1 MTVQVSDG
9 HGSIDTQAIAVAVT
23 DQNEAPAMPV
33 NLIVG
38 NDGSNSLQGTAGAD
52 VIYGYN
58 PDGPQSDAS
67 TITATRV
74 ASGLNQPVF
83 TGAPAGD
90 PGRLFIVE
98 KTGLIKV
105 LDLNTGQV
113 LATPFLDVSSQILT
127 DGERGLLGLAF
138 DPNYASNGL
147 FYVYLIN
154 TSGNTE
160 IRSYHVSANPNV
172 ADAASATPIITIP
185 QPAASNH
192 KAGWLGFGPDG
203 YLYAALGDGGG
214 VGDTF
219 HTGQNINDL
228 LGNVLRLD
236 VHGDAFPGDATKNYA
251 IPADNPFVGTAGADE
266 IFAFGLRNPWRNSFD
281 RALGTFYI
289 ADVGQDHW
297 EEIDIGQK
305 GANYGWN
312 TFEGPDLY
320 PGGDPLTGGPA
331 VAPIYAYDHTVGH
344 SITGG
349 YVYRGEGEALQGQY
363 FFADFIQNKVFTLR
377 FNGSSWVATERTSQ
391 IVPDVGMVNS
401 PSSFGED
408 ARGNLY
414 LVDFG
419 GEIFKLTP
427 MVASADQ
434 ADILRG
440 LGGNDM
446 LFGGSG
452 NDTLEGGPGA
462 DTLIGGPGMD
472 TADYSASAAAVSVN
486 LLTGLG
492 SGGDAQGDILGGIE
506 NIVGSAFNDTLTG
519 DNGGNALDGRSGND
533 TLLGGAGSDTLAG
546 GAGADTFVFDLTAL
560 TPAQPGSGVVD
571 HILDYN
577 QGNSGIFN
585 PAEGDTFDFSALLS
599 AGSGQP
605 VGNLVRVLEN
615 PSGTAAILQVDQD
628 GAANGAHWT
637 TIAQLDGVHTGD
649 GVKVIFD
656 ASQPAAT
663 LTAPA
668 LVPTHNFNGDGKA
681 DILWQNDSGMPAI
694 WLMDGTNPIGAAR
707 ARLQSGADAGTSR
720 TAGDF
725 NGDGKSDIL
734 WQNDNGHAGDLADG
748 WHEPDRRQRAVGS
761 NPGPSWHVE
770 GAGDFNGDGKSDI
783 LWQNDSGR
791 PAIWLMDGTNPI
803 GGSRGRLQSGA
814 ELARRGRRRLQRR
827 RQVRHPVAER
837 QRHAGDLAD
846 GWHEPDQRQPRSA
859 PIRGRAGTSRAA
871 GDFNGDGKSD
881 ILWQNDNG
889 TPAIWLMDG
898 TNPIGAAAAGSN
910 PGPAGTSRAPA
921 TSTATA
927 SPTSCGSTTA
937 AGRRSGLM
945 DGTNITDRRA
955 VLPNPGHDWHL
966 I

>member
-1 MTVQVSDG
+1 MACFDFWREICHPAFSDFSPNFEAPTDTGGNNVYDVTVQVSDG

-214 VGDTF
+214 GGDTF

-297 EEIDIGQK
+297 EEIDIGQN

-519 DNGGNALDGRSGND
+519 DNGGNALDGRV
-533 TLLGGAGSDTLAG
+533 T
-546 GAGADTFVFDLTAL
+546 
-560 TPAQPGSGVVD
+560 
-571 HILDYN
+571 
-577 QGNSGIFN
+577 
-585 PAEGDTFDFSALLS
+585 
-599 AGSGQP
+599 
-605 VGNLVRVLEN
+605 
-615 PSGTAAILQVDQD
+615 
-628 GAANGAHWT
+628 
-637 TIAQLDGVHTGD
+637 
-649 GVKVIFD
+649 
-656 ASQPAAT
+656 
-663 LTAPA
+663 
-668 LVPTHNFNGDGKA
+668 
-681 DILWQNDSGMPAI
+681 
-694 WLMDGTNPIGAAR
+694 
-707 ARLQSGADAGTSR
+707 
-720 TAGDF
+720 
-725 NGDGKSDIL
+725 
-734 WQNDNGHAGDLADG
+734 
-748 WHEPDRRQRAVGS
+748 
-761 NPGPSWHVE
+761 
-770 GAGDFNGDGKSDI
+770 
-783 LWQNDSGR
+783 
-791 PAIWLMDGTNPI
+791 
-803 GGSRGRLQSGA
+803 
-814 ELARRGRRRLQRR
+814 
-827 RQVRHPVAER
+827 
-837 QRHAGDLAD
+837 
-846 GWHEPDQRQPRSA
+846 
-859 PIRGRAGTSRAA
+859 
-871 GDFNGDGKSD
+871 
-881 ILWQNDNG
+881 
-889 TPAIWLMDG
+889 
-898 TNPIGAAAAGSN
+898 
-910 PGPAGTSRAPA
+910 
-921 TSTATA
+921 
-927 SPTSCGSTTA
+927 
-937 AGRRSGLM
+937 
-945 DGTNITDRRA
+945 
-955 VLPNPGHDWHL
+955 
-966 I
+966 

>member
-1 MTVQVSDG
+1 
-9 HGSIDTQAIAVAVT
+9 
-23 DQNEAPAMPV
+23 MPV

-58 PDGPQSDAS
+58 PDGPQSEAS

-90 PGRLFIVE
+90 PGRLLIVE

-154 TSGNTE
+154 ASGNTE
-160 IRSYHVSANPNV
+160 IRSYHVSANPNG

-214 VGDTF
+214 GGDTF

-266 IFAFGLRNPWRNSFD
+266 IFAFGLRNPWRDSFD

-297 EEIDIGQK
+297 EEIDIGQN

-331 VAPIYAYDHTVGH
+331 VAPIYAYDHTIGH

-391 IVPDVGMVNS
+391 IVPDVGNVNS

-427 MVASADQ
+427 IVASADQ

-472 TADYSASAAAVSVN
+472 MADYSASAAAVSVN

-506 NIVGSAFNDTLTG
+506 NIVGSAFNDMLTG

-533 TLLGGAGSDTLAG
+533 TLTGGS
-546 GAGADTFVFDLTAL
+546 GADTFRFDPDAL
-560 TPAQPGSGVVD
+560 TPVQPRSAVFD
-571 HILDYN
+571 RILDYD
-577 QGNSGIFN
+577 QGNSGTFN
-585 PAEGDTFDFSALLS
+585 LAEGDTLDFSALLS

-605 VGNLVRVLEN
+605 VDHLVRVLEN
-615 PSGTAAILQVDQD
+615 PSGTAAILQIDQD
-628 GAANGAHWT
+628 GIANGTHWT
-637 TIAQLDGVHTGD
+637 TVAQLDGVHTGD

-656 ASQPAAT
+656 TSQPAAT
-663 LTAPA
+663 LTVPD
-668 LVPTHNFNGDGKA
+668 LVPTHNFNGDGQA
-681 DILWQNDSGMPAI
+681 DILLQHDSGLTAIWTMDGTVTAGAVLGNVGPTWHVAAAADFNGDGQSDILLQHDSGLPAIWTMDGTTITAGAVLGNVGPTWHVAAAADFNGDGRSDILWQHDSGLPGI
-694 WLMDGTNPIGAAR
+694 WTMDGTTVTGAANLPNYGPGWH
-707 ARLQSGADAGTSR
+707 AAA
-720 TAGDF
+720 ADF

-734 WQNDNGHAGDLADG
+734 WH
-748 WHEPDRRQRAVGS
+748 H
-761 NPGPSWHVE
+761 
-770 GAGDFNGDGKSDI
+770 
-783 LWQNDSGR
+783 DSGVT
-791 PAIWLMDGTNPI
+791 AIWTMDGTTVTA
-803 GGSRGRLQSGA
+803 GA
-814 ELARRGRRRLQRR
+814 
-827 RQVRHPVAER
+827 
-837 QRHAGDLAD
+837 
-846 GWHEPDQRQPRSA
+846 
-859 PIRGRAGTSRAA
+859 I
-871 GDFNGDGKSD
+871 
-881 ILWQNDNG
+881 
-889 TPAIWLMDG
+889 
-898 TNPIGAAAAGSN
+898 
-910 PGPAGTSRAPA
+910 
-921 TSTATA
+921 
-927 SPTSCGSTTA
+927 
-937 AGRRSGLM
+937 
-945 DGTNITDRRA
+945 
-955 VLPNPGHDWHL
+955 LPNTGSDWHL
-966 I
+966 L

>member
-1 MTVQVSDG
+1 VTVQVSDG
-9 HGSIDTQAIAVAVT
+9 HGSIDTQAIAVVVT
-23 DQNEAPAMPV
+23 DQKEAPAMPV

-74 ASGLNQPVF
+74 ASGLDQPVF

-90 PGRLFIVE
+90 PSRLFIVE

-147 FYVYLIN
+147 FYVDLIN

-203 YLYAALGDGGG
+203 YLYAAVGDGGG
-214 VGDTF
+214 GGDTF

-266 IFAFGLRNPWRNSFD
+266 IFAFGLRNPWRDSFD

-297 EEIDIGQK
+297 EEIDIGQN

-312 TFEGPDLY
+312 TFEGPDLF

-331 VAPIYAYDHTVGH
+331 VAPIYAYDHSVGH

-391 IVPDVGMVNS
+391 IVPDAGMVNS

-486 LLTGLG
+486 LFTGLG

-519 DNGGNALDGRSGND
+519 DNGGNALNGGRGND
-533 TLLGGAGSDTLAG
+533 TLTGGP
-546 GAGADTFVFDLTAL
+546 GADTFRFDPDAL
-560 TPAQPGSGVVD
+560 APVQPGSAVFD
-571 HILDYN
+571 RILDYD

-585 PAEGDTFDFSALLS
+585 PAEGDAFDVSALLS

-615 PSGTAAILQVDQD
+615 PSGTGAILQIDQD
-628 GAANGAHWT
+628 GITNGAHWT
-637 TIAQLDGVHTGD
+637 TIARLDGVHTGD

-656 ASQPAAT
+656 TSQPAAT
-663 LTAPA
+663 LTVPG
-668 LVPTHNFNGDGKA
+668 LVPTHDFNGDSTS
-681 DILWQNDSGMPAI
+681 DIFWRNDASGHVGI
-694 WLMDGTNPIGAAR
+694 WEMHDGTQTWHDLGG
-707 ARLQSGADAGTSR
+707 SGVDHKVVGVGDFNGDSTSDLFWRNDASGHVGIWEMHDGTQTWHDLGGSGVDHKVVGV
-720 TAGDF
+720 GDF
-725 NGDGKSDIL
+725 NGDGTSDIL
-734 WQNDNGHAGDLADG
+734 WRNDASGHVGIWEMRDGTQTWHDLGGSGVD
-748 WHEPDRRQRAVGS
+748 HKVVG
-761 NPGPSWHVE
+761 V
-770 GAGDFNGDGKSDI
+770 GDFNGDGTSDI
-783 LWQNDSGR
+783 LWRNDASGHVG
-791 PAIWLMDGTNPI
+791 IWEMHDGTQTWHDL
-803 GGSRGRLQSGA
+803 GGSGVDHWVIA
-814 ELARRGRRRLQRR
+814 
-827 RQVRHPVAER
+827 
-837 QRHAGDLAD
+837 
-846 GWHEPDQRQPRSA
+846 
-859 PIRGRAGTSRAA
+859 
-871 GDFNGDGKSD
+871 
-881 ILWQNDNG
+881 
-889 TPAIWLMDG
+889 
-898 TNPIGAAAAGSN
+898 
-910 PGPAGTSRAPA
+910 
-921 TSTATA
+921 
-927 SPTSCGSTTA
+927 
-937 AGRRSGLM
+937 
-945 DGTNITDRRA
+945 
-955 VLPNPGHDWHL
+955 
-966 I
+966 

>member
-1 MTVQVSDG
+1 
-9 HGSIDTQAIAVAVT
+9 
-23 DQNEAPAMPV
+23 MPV

-90 PGRLFIVE
+90 PSRLFIVE

-105 LDLNTGQV
+105 LDLNAGQV

-147 FYVYLIN
+147 FCVYLIN
-154 TSGNTE
+154 ISGNTE

-185 QPAASNH
+185 QPAANNH
-192 KAGWLGFGPDG
+192 KGGWLGFGPDG

-214 VGDTF
+214 GGDTF

-251 IPADNPFVGTAGADE
+251 IPADNPSVGTAGADE
-266 IFAFGLRNPWRNSFD
+266 IFAFGLRNPWRDSFD

-312 TFEGPDLY
+312 TLEGPDLF

-391 IVPDVGMVNS
+391 IIPDVGTVNS

-440 LGGNDM
+440 LDGNDM

-452 NDTLEGGPGA
+452 NDALEGGPGA
-462 DTLIGGPGMD
+462 DMLIGGPGMD
-472 TADYSASAAAVSVN
+472 TADYSASATAVSVN

-506 NIVGSAFNDTLTG
+506 NIVGSVFNDALTG
-519 DNGGNALDGRSGND
+519 NNGGNALGGHPGNDTLNGLAGADNMSGGAGNDVYYVDNAADKATEAAGAGTDTVYAGVNYALQAGQEVEALRANAGATGLILTGNEFNNTLVGGSGND
-533 TLLGGAGSDTLAG
+533 TLNGGGGNDTLNGLAGADNMSGGAGNDTYLVDNAADKATEAAGAGTDTVYAGVNYALQAGQEVEALRANAGATGLILTGNEFNNTLVGGSGNDTLNGGDGNDALNGGNGNDALNGGNGNDYLDGQAGIDSLSG
-546 GAGADTFVFDLTAL
+546 GAGNDTYLVDNAADKVFEAVGGGADTVYAGVNYALQAGQEVEALRANAGATGLILTGNEFNNTLVGL
-560 TPAQPGSGVVD
+560 T
-571 HILDYN
+571 
-577 QGNSGIFN
+577 GN
-585 PAEGDTFDFSALLS
+585 DTLN
-599 AGSGQP
+599 G
-605 VGNLVRVLEN
+605 GN
-615 PSGTAAILQVDQD
+615 G
-628 GAANGAHWT
+628 
-637 TIAQLDGVHTGD
+637 
-649 GVKVIFD
+649 
-656 ASQPAAT
+656 
-663 LTAPA
+663 
-668 LVPTHNFNGDGKA
+668 
-681 DILWQNDSGMPAI
+681 ND
-694 WLMDGTNPIGAAR
+694 T
-707 ARLQSGADAGTSR
+707 
-720 TAGDF
+720 
-725 NGDGKSDIL
+725 
-734 WQNDNGHAGDLADG
+734 
-748 WHEPDRRQRAVGS
+748 
-761 NPGPSWHVE
+761 
-770 GAGDFNGDGKSDI
+770 
-783 LWQNDSGR
+783 
-791 PAIWLMDGTNPI
+791 
-803 GGSRGRLQSGA
+803 
-814 ELARRGRRRLQRR
+814 
-827 RQVRHPVAER
+827 
-837 QRHAGDLAD
+837 
-846 GWHEPDQRQPRSA
+846 
-859 PIRGRAGTSRAA
+859 
-871 GDFNGDGKSD
+871 
-881 ILWQNDNG
+881 
-889 TPAIWLMDG
+889 
-898 TNPIGAAAAGSN
+898 
-910 PGPAGTSRAPA
+910 
-921 TSTATA
+921 
-927 SPTSCGSTTA
+927 
-937 AGRRSGLM
+937 
-945 DGTNITDRRA
+945 
-955 VLPNPGHDWHL
+955 
-966 I
+966 

>member
-1 MTVQVSDG
+1 
-9 HGSIDTQAIAVAVT
+9 
-23 DQNEAPAMPV
+23 MPV

-38 NDGSNSLQGTAGAD
+38 NDAGNSLQGTAGAD

-83 TGAPAGD
+83 AGAPAGD

-98 KTGLIKV
+98 KSGLIKV

-172 ADAASATPIITIP
+172 ADAASATPIITVP
-185 QPAASNH
+185 QPDASNH

-266 IFAFGLRNPWRNSFD
+266 IFAYGLRNPWRNSFD

-297 EEIDIGQK
+297 EEINIGQK

-391 IVPDVGMVNS
+391 IIPDVGTVNS

-472 TADYSASAAAVSVN
+472 TADYSASASAVSVN

-519 DNGGNALDGRSGND
+519 GAGND
-533 TLLGGAGSDTLAG
+533 TLTGGAGNDIVDGLSGSDTAVYSG
-546 GAGADTFVFDLTAL
+546 SSTNYQVTQNAD
-560 TPAQPGSGVVD
+560 GSWKVVD
-571 HILDYN
+571 LR
-577 QGNSGIFN
+577 SGGPDGTDTLRNIEYLQFN
-585 PAEGDTFDFSALLS
+585 DQTVAIGPVTTVIES
-599 AGSGQP
+599 AGSTSLVAVGTRFFLDSISTGSDPSLKYGGTDVVAGQFSGWSP
-605 VGNLVRVLEN
+605 IGAEQTASGYQVAWKGPGADQYSVWTTDSNGNFT
-615 PSGTAAILQVDQD
+615 STSAILSASSSALQSFETSFQQD
-628 GAANGAHWT
+628 LN
-637 TIAQLDGVHTGD
+637 GD
-649 GVKVIFD
+649 GVIGVPGTVIEVGRLDQPGGGGDQVFSRQHQHRVGPLAEIRWHRCCGGSVWWLD
-656 ASQPAAT
+656 A
-663 LTAPA
+663 
-668 LVPTHNFNGDGKA
+668 D
-681 DILWQNDSGMPAI
+681 W
-694 WLMDGTNPIGAAR
+694 R
-707 ARLQSGADAGTSR
+707 R
-720 TAGDF
+720 
-725 NGDGKSDIL
+725 
-734 WQNDNGHAGDLADG
+734 ADG
-748 WHEPDRRQRAVGS
+748 ERLSGGME
-761 NPGPSWHVE
+761 GP
-770 GAGDFNGDGKSDI
+770 
-783 LWQNDSGR
+783 
-791 PAIWLMDGTNPI
+791 
-803 GGSRGRLQSGA
+803 
-814 ELARRGRRRLQRR
+814 
-827 RQVRHPVAER
+827 
-837 QRHAGDLAD
+837 
-846 GWHEPDQRQPRSA
+846 
-859 PIRGRAGTSRAA
+859 
-871 GDFNGDGKSD
+871 
-881 ILWQNDNG
+881 
-889 TPAIWLMDG
+889 
-898 TNPIGAAAAGSN
+898 
-910 PGPAGTSRAPA
+910 
-921 TSTATA
+921 
-927 SPTSCGSTTA
+927 
-937 AGRRSGLM
+937 GRRSVFGL
-945 DGTNITDRRA
+945 D
-955 VLPNPGHDWHL
+955 H
-966 I
+966 

>member
-1 MTVQVSDG
+1 
-9 HGSIDTQAIAVAVT
+9 
-23 DQNEAPAMPV
+23 MPV

-67 TITATRV
+67 TIAATRV
-74 ASGLNQPVF
+74 ASGLDQPVF

-90 PGRLFIVE
+90 PSRLFIVE

-138 DPNYASNGL
+138 DPDYASNGL
-147 FYVYLIN
+147 FYVDLIN
-154 TSGNTE
+154 SSGNTE

-214 VGDTF
+214 GGDTF

-266 IFAFGLRNPWRNSFD
+266 IFAFGLRNPWRDSFD

-297 EEIDIGQK
+297 EEIDIGQN

-312 TFEGPDLY
+312 SFEGPDFY
-320 PGGDPLTGGPA
+320 PGGDPLTGGPP
-331 VAPIYAYDHTVGH
+331 VAPIYAYDHSVGH

-363 FFADFIQNKVFTLR
+363 FFADFIQNKVFTLH

-440 LGGNDM
+440 LDGNDM

-486 LLTGLG
+486 LFTGLG
-492 SGGDAQGDILGGIE
+492 AGGDAQGDILGGIE

-519 DNGGNALDGRSGND
+519 DNGGNALNGGRGND
-533 TLLGGAGSDTLAG
+533 TLTGGP
-546 GAGADTFVFDLTAL
+546 GADTFRFDPDAL
-560 TPAQPGSGVVD
+560 TPVQPGSAAFD
-571 HILDYN
+571 RILDYD

-585 PAEGDTFDFSALLS
+585 PAEGDAFDVSALLS

-615 PSGTAAILQVDQD
+615 PSGTGAILQIDQD
-628 GAANGAHWT
+628 GITNGAHWT
-637 TIAQLDGVHTGD
+637 TIARLDGVHTGD

-656 ASQPAAT
+656 TSQPAAT
-663 LTAPA
+663 LTVPG
-668 LVPTHNFNGDGKA
+668 LVPTHDFNGDSTS
-681 DILWQNDSGMPAI
+681 DIFWRNDESGHVGI
-694 WLMDGTNPIGAAR
+694 WEMHDGTQTWHDLGG
-707 ARLQSGADAGTSR
+707 SGVDHKVVGVGDFNGDSTSDLFWRNDASGHVGIWEMHDGTQTWHDLGGSGVDHKVVGV
-720 TAGDF
+720 GDF
-725 NGDGKSDIL
+725 NGDGTSDIL
-734 WQNDNGHAGDLADG
+734 WRNDASGH
-748 WHEPDRRQRAVGS
+748 VG
-761 NPGPSWHVE
+761 
-770 GAGDFNGDGKSDI
+770 
-783 LWQNDSGR
+783 
-791 PAIWLMDGTNPI
+791 
-803 GGSRGRLQSGA
+803 
-814 ELARRGRRRLQRR
+814 
-827 RQVRHPVAER
+827 
-837 QRHAGDLAD
+837 
-846 GWHEPDQRQPRSA
+846 
-859 PIRGRAGTSRAA
+859 
-871 GDFNGDGKSD
+871 
-881 ILWQNDNG
+881 
-889 TPAIWLMDG
+889 
-898 TNPIGAAAAGSN
+898 
-910 PGPAGTSRAPA
+910 
-921 TSTATA
+921 
-927 SPTSCGSTTA
+927 
-937 AGRRSGLM
+937 
-945 DGTNITDRRA
+945 
-955 VLPNPGHDWHL
+955 
-966 I
+966 

>member
-1 MTVQVSDG
+1 
-9 HGSIDTQAIAVAVT
+9 
-23 DQNEAPAMPV
+23 MPV

-214 VGDTF
+214 GGDTF

-533 TLLGGAGSDTLAG
+533 TLNGGAGSDTLAG

-560 TPAQPGSGVVD
+560 TPAQPGSGVFD
-571 HILDYN
+571 RILDYN
-577 QGNSGIFN
+577 QGNSGTFN

-615 PSGTAAILQVDQD
+615 PSGTAAILQIDQD

-668 LVPTHNFNGDGKA
+668 LVPTHNFNGDGK
-681 DILWQNDSGMPAI
+681 
-694 WLMDGTNPIGAAR
+694 
-707 ARLQSGADAGTSR
+707 
-720 TAGDF
+720 
-725 NGDGKSDIL
+725 SDIL
-734 WQNDNGHAGDLADG
+734 WQNDNGT
-748 WHEPDRRQRAVGS
+748 
-761 NPGPSWHVE
+761 
-770 GAGDFNGDGKSDI
+770 
-783 LWQNDSGR
+783 
-791 PAIWLMDGTNPI
+791 PAIWLMDGTEPRSRGA
-803 GGSRGRLQSGA
+803 GGSQSGA
-814 ELARRGRRRLQRR
+814 DLARRGRRRLQRR

-846 GWHEPDQRQPRSA
+846 GWHRPSRRS
-859 PIRGRAGTSRAA
+859 RAGSQ
-871 GDFNGDGKSD
+871 S
-881 ILWQNDNG
+881 
-889 TPAIWLMDG
+889 
-898 TNPIGAAAAGSN
+898 GADLACRR
-910 PGPAGTSRAPA
+910 TPA

-927 SPTSCGSTTA
+927 SPTSCGRTTT
-937 AGRRSGLM
+937 GRRRSG
-945 DGTNITDRRA
+945 
-955 VLPNPGHDWHL
+955 
-966 I
+966 

>member
-1 MTVQVSDG
+1 MACFDFWREICHPAFSDFSPNFEAPTDTGGNNVYDVTVQVSDG
-9 HGSIDTQAIAVAVT
+9 HGSIDSQAIAVAVT

-214 VGDTF
+214 GGDTF

-228 LGNVLRLD
+228 LANVLRLD

-297 EEIDIGQK
+297 EEIDIGQN

-533 TLLGGAGSDTLAG
+533 TLNGGAGSDIIFGGLGNDIIKGDAGVDTAGFVGFSREYSIGFNGARTVNGAEGFDQLTDIENIQFADGRMVYDQGDAAAIAYRMYDSAFGRAPDSSGQNYWTTALQKGLSVADMASAFAASPEFVATYGRAQSIKQFVEQLYQNVLDREGEAGGVAYWTNALNTNTASRGQVLAG
-546 GAGADTFVFDLTAL
+546 FSESTEHVLKLAPAVSAGIWDLNETTASVARLYDAAFDRLPDGGGL
-560 TPAQPGSGVVD
+560 LYWKNQVD
-571 HILDYN
+571 D
-577 QGNSGIFN
+577 GNSLSTVADSF
-585 PAEGDTFDFSALLS
+585 AFSAEF
-599 AGSGQP
+599 QNTY
-605 VGNLVRVLEN
+605 GNLSHQGFVEQLYHNVL
-615 PSGTAAILQVDQD
+615 D
-628 GAANGAHWT
+628 
-637 TIAQLDGVHTGD
+637 
-649 GVKVIFD
+649 
-656 ASQPAAT
+656 
-663 LTAPA
+663 
-668 LVPTHNFNGDGKA
+668 
-681 DILWQNDSGMPAI
+681 
-694 WLMDGTNPIGAAR
+694 R
-707 ARLQSGADAGTSR
+707 AGEA
-720 TAGDF
+720 
-725 NGDGKSDIL
+725 
-734 WQNDNGHAGDLADG
+734 
-748 WHEPDRRQRAVGS
+748 
-761 NPGPSWHVE
+761 
-770 GAGDFNGDGKSDI
+770 
-783 LWQNDSGR
+783 
-791 PAIWLMDGTNPI
+791 
-803 GGSRGRLQSGA
+803 
-814 ELARRGRRRLQRR
+814 GRRRL
-827 RQVRHPVAER
+827 
-837 QRHAGDLAD
+837 L
-846 GWHEPDQRQPRSA
+846 
-859 PIRGRAGTSRAA
+859 
-871 GDFNGDGKSD
+871 
-881 ILWQNDNG
+881 
-889 TPAIWLMDG
+889 
-898 TNPIGAAAAGSN
+898 
-910 PGPAGTSRAPA
+910 
-921 TSTATA
+921 
-927 SPTSCGSTTA
+927 
-937 AGRRSGLM
+937 
-945 DGTNITDRRA
+945 DRRA
-955 VLPNPGHDWHL
+955 RQRPDGSRRCVAWLF
-966 I
+966 

>member
-1 MTVQVSDG
+1 MQVSDG
-9 HGSIDTQAIAVAVT
+9 HGSIDTQAIVVAVT

-38 NDGSNSLQGTAGAD
+38 NDASNSLQGTAGAD

-172 ADAASATPIITIP
+172 ADAASATPIITVP

-214 VGDTF
+214 GGDTF

-391 IVPDVGMVNS
+391 IIPDVGTVNS

-560 TPAQPGSGVVD
+560 TPAQPGSAVVD

-585 PAEGDTFDFSALLS
+585 PAEGDTFDVSALLS
-599 AGSGQP
+599 AGMGQP

-615 PSGTAAILQVDQD
+615 PSGTGAILQVDQD

-668 LVPTHNFNGDGKA
+668 LVPTHNFNGDGK
-681 DILWQNDSGMPAI
+681 
-694 WLMDGTNPIGAAR
+694 
-707 ARLQSGADAGTSR
+707 
-720 TAGDF
+720 
-725 NGDGKSDIL
+725 SDIL
-734 WQNDNGHAGDLADG
+734 WQNDNGM
-748 WHEPDRRQRAVGS
+748 
-761 NPGPSWHVE
+761 
-770 GAGDFNGDGKSDI
+770 
-783 LWQNDSGR
+783 
-791 PAIWLMDGTNPI
+791 PAIWTMDGTNR
-803 GGSRGRLQSGA
+803 S
-814 ELARRGRRRLQRR
+814 
-827 RQVRHPVAER
+827 PV
-837 QRHAGDLAD
+837 
-846 GWHEPDQRQPRSA
+846 P
-859 PIRGRAGTSRAA
+859 
-871 GDFNGDGKSD
+871 
-881 ILWQNDNG
+881 
-889 TPAIWLMDG
+889 PA
-898 TNPIGAAAAGSN
+898 
-910 PGPAGTSRAPA
+910 
-921 TSTATA
+921 
-927 SPTSCGSTTA
+927 
-937 AGRRSGLM
+937 
-945 DGTNITDRRA
+945 
-955 VLPNPGHDWHL
+955 LPNPGPTL
-966 I
+966 ACR